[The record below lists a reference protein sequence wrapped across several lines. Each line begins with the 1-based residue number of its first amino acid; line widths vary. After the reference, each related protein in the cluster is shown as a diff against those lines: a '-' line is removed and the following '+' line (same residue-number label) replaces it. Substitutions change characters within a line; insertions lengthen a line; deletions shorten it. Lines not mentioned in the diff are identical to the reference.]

1 LIYLATAGAILD
13 GLIGG
18 LWALRRF
25 LRLAR

>member
-1 LIYLATAGAILD
+1 LIHLSTAGAIVD